1 MSTSRSIR
9 ESATAERKGLQW
21 QGREVKMGQRRKLL
35 TGELPQLKR
44 AAPNPR
50 PLFSPVRVAKWTRLT
65 ILLLVRGQGK
75 EQRPIFWEEM

>member
-1 MSTSRSIR
+1 VAGEGSKDGTTPKT
-9 ESATAERKGLQW
+9 EKF
-21 QGREVKMGQRRKLL
+21 

-50 PLFSPVRVAKWTRLT
+50 PLFSPVRVAKWTGLT